1 MAFTHISMYKSDN
14 TIKLNMIFKYFFQM
28 LHTKMK
34 FTHVMIMQ
42 IIQEQSLD
50 YYPLQVLYYAQMSP
64 LRNLVDLFSRNN
76 FCRN

>member
-1 MAFTHISMYKSDN
+1 MACTRRSMYKSDN
-14 TIKLNMIFKYFFQM
+14 TVKLNMIFKCFFQM

-50 YYPLQVLYYAQMSP
+50 YYALLCTDVSLKKLGGP
-64 LRNLVDLFSRNN
+64 F
-76 FCRN
+76 FKK